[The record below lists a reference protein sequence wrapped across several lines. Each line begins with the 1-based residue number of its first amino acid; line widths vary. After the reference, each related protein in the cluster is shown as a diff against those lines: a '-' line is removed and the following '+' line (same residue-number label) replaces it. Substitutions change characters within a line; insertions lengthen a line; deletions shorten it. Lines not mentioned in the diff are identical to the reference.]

1 MNARYMNT
9 PQSPAVETAGTLG
22 VMEIIK
28 RLRDK
33 VPSGGPKITG
43 DVAGVAKNAP
53 RLAGSPGFFKSA
65 SKTLMRPRVGLPLA
79 GLALLGSALNASEE
93 FDSEDVGLDASQA
106 SGRFLADLGS
116 TGGLAALGAVLTA
129 PIGLAPVGAVA
140 LPAAASLFGV
150 QDKLGKAGANI
161 GGGIYSALTG
171 IMGESQEAKDN
182 RIKFDNAMTDAKILK
197 AKTEM
202 LAPVQQKLLELE
214 AQRNLKYLEG
224 VGQIQSRYN
233 TRNSLDNQA
242 LMNSQNVANMANIAN
257 MMVV

>member
-1 MNARYMNT
+1 
-9 PQSPAVETAGTLG
+9 
-22 VMEIIK
+22 
-28 RLRDK
+28 
-33 VPSGGPKITG
+33 
-43 DVAGVAKNAP
+43 
-53 RLAGSPGFFKSA
+53 
-65 SKTLMRPRVGLPLA
+65 
-79 GLALLGSALNASEE
+79 
-93 FDSEDVGLDASQA
+93 
-106 SGRFLADLGS
+106 
-116 TGGLAALGAVLTA
+116 
-129 PIGLAPVGAVA
+129 VA

-171 IMGESQEAKDN
+171 IMGESQEEKDN
-182 RIKFDNAMTDAKILK
+182 RIKFNNAINDAKILK

>member
-9 PQSPAVETAGTLG
+9 PQSVAVESAGTLG
-22 VMEIIK
+22 VMEMIN

-33 VPSGGPKITG
+33 LAGGGPKITG
-43 DVAGVAKNAP
+43 DVAGVAKNVS
-53 RLAGSPGFFKSA
+53 RKAGSPGFFNLA
-65 SKTLMRPRVGLPLA
+65 SKTLMKPRVGGSLA
-79 GLALLGSALNASEE
+79 GLALLGSALNASKE
-93 FDSEDVGLDASQA
+93 FDGEDVGLDASQA
-106 SGRFLADLGS
+106 SGRFLGDLGT
-116 TGGLAALGAVLTA
+116 TGGLAVLGAAVGG
-129 PIGLAPVGAVA
+129 PIGAVA
-140 LPAAASLFGV
+140 LPAAAGVFGV
-150 QDKLGKAGANI
+150 QDQIGQAGANI

-171 IMGESQEAKDN
+171 IVGETDEEKNQ
-182 RIKFDNAMTDAKILK
+182 RITFENEMNKAKILK